1 MILGLLIVAL
11 KGAEY
16 LDQLMSSNSLT
27 SEPSKVLDK
36 IYGLTKAPTLTR
48 SDDVKLGTSDKELLI
63 HKDQLTT
70 IATEFKD
77 ADISLIGNRAIT
89 QITKQL
95 DGEQQTQQTQ
105 QTTPTAEV
113 KANDEKKTSVEI
125 KEVES
130 KGKGKEK

>member
-1 MILGLLIVAL
+1 MILGLLIIAL

-16 LDQLMSSNSLT
+16 LDQLISSNSLT

-48 SDDVKLGTSDKELLI
+48 SDDVKLGASDKELLI
-63 HKDQLTT
+63 HKDQLIE

-95 DGEQQTQQTQ
+95 DGEQQTHE
-105 QTTPTAEV
+105 TTPTAEV
-113 KANDEKKTSVEI
+113 KENDAKKTSVEI
-125 KEVES
+125 KEVET

>member
-1 MILGLLIVAL
+1 MILGLLIIAL

-16 LDQLMSSNSLT
+16 LDQLISSNSLT

-36 IYGLTKAPTLTR
+36 IYGLTKLPTLTR

-63 HKDQLTT
+63 HKDQLTE

-77 ADISLIGNRAIT
+77 TDIFLMGNRAIT

-95 DGEQQTQQTQ
+95 DGEQQTQE
-105 QTTPTAEV
+105 TTPTAEV
-113 KANDEKKTSVEI
+113 KANDEKKASVEI
-125 KEVES
+125 KEVET